1 MNDSSLF
8 VEATVT
14 RRSIR
19 ATGREFE
26 EGFSCPADPAR
37 AEQAARDMARN
48 LGYVCSPSV
57 RQIGPAEFSV
67 HYYGCD

>member
-1 MNDSSLF
+1 MNDAILTAASQ
-8 VEATVT
+8 VT
-14 RRSIR
+14 RRCIR
-19 ATGREFE
+19 STGREFE
-26 EGFSCPADPAR
+26 EGFSCPTDPAL
-37 AEQAARDMARN
+37 AEAAARAMARN